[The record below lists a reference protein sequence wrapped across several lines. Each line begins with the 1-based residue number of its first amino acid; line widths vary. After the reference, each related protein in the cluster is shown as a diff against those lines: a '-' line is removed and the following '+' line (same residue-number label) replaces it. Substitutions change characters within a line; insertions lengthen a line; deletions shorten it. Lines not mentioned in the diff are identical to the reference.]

1 LYATYVFDGS
11 YSFQV
16 IDLQARQPLHTFKRS
31 VTVSF
36 IMFYRGEATEGV
48 LGWKV
53 RWSLDWPP

>member
-1 LYATYVFDGS
+1 MFDGS